1 VWREVNVSSNLAADS
16 RGYTGRENTTGICVY
31 AGVRR
36 GNFRFPSEI
45 AARMPRVLLP
55 IWAVFL
61 VSSARLGAA
70 PVFTHDVAPIV
81 HRYCAPC
88 HRPGEA
94 GPFSLL
100 TYKDVKAHA
109 LQIADVTRRRY
120 MPPWLPEPGHGNF
133 KDELRLTSDQIQTIA
148 DWVAAGSPEGPPDP
162 LSEPPKFAEGWQL
175 GEPDLIL
182 EASQAFSLAASG
194 TDIYWNFIF
203 TANIPSPRWVR
214 AIEIRPGGKRL
225 VHHANLYVDRAH
237 SARQQEIAPGAGFPG
252 MDAVIER
259 TVFEPNDGRFLYWKP
274 GGLPYNEPDGFAWRL
289 DPGNDLVLNAH
300 MQPSGK
306 PEQVRPSIGLYFTD
320 KPSTRFPMLV
330 QLEHDGALNIPPGD
344 RDFLV
349 SDDFKLPM
357 DVYLMGIYPHAH
369 NLGHVLEAYATLPSP
384 VTPSSPGTK
393 ASAAKPQREWLIR
406 IPDWDRNW
414 EAVYRYKEPMFLPKG
429 TVISM
434 RYHYDNSAANV
445 RNPHSPPQRVHA
457 GNRVRDEMAHLWLQ
471 ILPAGGQDRRL
482 ELEEAVIRHSLEKYA
497 DDPAAHFHLG
507 AIRLA
512 RLDAPGAL
520 TELQAALRIDPKN
533 AETRNMTGSALSAVG
548 RLSEAIGQFRLALE
562 LKPDYE
568 NARFNLARALIR
580 AGKFGEAEDLFR
592 KLVAVYPED
601 AQVHNVL
608 GELLLRQGKN
618 SEALAEF
625 DRSIALD
632 PSFEQAKKN
641 REQAAAQVP
650 QK

>member
-1 VWREVNVSSNLAADS
+1 MK
-16 RGYTGRENTTGICVY
+16 NTRVMRVY
-31 AGVRR
+31 ARARRVRSA
-36 GNFRFPSEI
+36 F
-45 AARMPRVLLP
+45 AARTAFWILLGTLLMS
-55 IWAVFL
+55 AV
-61 VSSARLGAA
+61 RLGAA

-81 HRYCAPC
+81 HQYCAPC

-109 LQIADVTRRRY
+109 SQIADVTRRRY
-120 MPPWLPEPGHGNF
+120 MPPWLPEPGHGSF
-133 KDELRLTSDQIQTIA
+133 KDELRLTADQIQTIA
-148 DWVAAGSPEGPPDP
+148 DWVAAGAPEGPPDP
-162 LSEPPKFAEGWQL
+162 SPSNPPPEAAFNAGWQL

-182 EASQAFSLAASG
+182 EAPQAFSLAASG
-194 TDIYWNFIF
+194 TDIYWNFIL
-203 TANIPSPRWVR
+203 TANIPSARWVR

-320 KPSTRFPMLV
+320 KPSTQFPMLV
-330 QLEHDGALNIPPGD
+330 QLENDGALNIPPGN

-369 NLGHVLEAYATLPSP
+369 NLGRVLEAYATLPSP
-384 VTPSSPGTK
+384 VSSRLTPPSSPGTK
-393 ASAAKPQREWLIR
+393 TPVAKAAVQASAQREWLIR

-429 TVISM
+429 AVISM
-434 RYHYDNSAANV
+434 RFHYDNSATNV
-445 RNPHSPPQRVHA
+445 RNPHNPPQRVHG

-471 ILPAGGQDRRL
+471 VLPAGGQDRRL
-482 ELEEAVIRHSLEKYA
+482 ELEEAVIRHSLEKYP

-507 AIRLA
+507 AVRLA

-533 AETRNMTGSALSAVG
+533 AETRNMAGSALSSVG
-548 RLSEAIGQFRLALE
+548 RVSEAIGQFRMALE

-641 REQAAAQVP
+641 REQALDAA
-650 QK
+650 K

>member
-1 VWREVNVSSNLAADS
+1 MS
-16 RGYTGRENTTGICVY
+16 
-31 AGVRR
+31 
-36 GNFRFPSEI
+36 
-45 AARMPRVLLP
+45 
-55 IWAVFL
+55 AV
-61 VSSARLGAA
+61 RLGAA

-81 HRYCAPC
+81 HQYCAPC

-109 LQIADVTRRRY
+109 SQIADVTRRRY

-133 KDELRLTSDQIQTIA
+133 KEELRLTADQIQTIA
-148 DWVAAGSPEGPPDP
+148 DWVAAGSPEGPPESQ
-162 LSEPPKFAEGWQL
+162 LTEPPKFTDGWQL

-182 EASQAFSLAASG
+182 EASQAFSLPAAG

-203 TANIPSPRWVR
+203 TAKVPSSRWVR

-306 PEQVRPSIGLYFTD
+306 PERVRPSIGLYFTD
-320 KPSTRFPMLV
+320 KPGNQFPMLV
-330 QLEHDGALNIPPGD
+330 QLENDGALNIPAGN

-349 SDDFKLPM
+349 SDNFTLPM
-357 DVYLMGIYPHAH
+357 DVYLLAIYPHAH
-369 NLGHVLEAYATLPSP
+369 NLGHLMEAYATLPNVGQGHALP
-384 VTPSSPGTK
+384 VGTAEGK
-393 ASAAKPQREWLIR
+393 SGGTSLATQSAAKPPGQREWLIR

-434 RYHYDNSAANV
+434 RFHYDNSAANV
-445 RNPHSPPQRVHA
+445 RNPNNPPQRVHG

-471 ILPAGGQDRRL
+471 VLPAGGRDRRL
-482 ELEEAVIRHSLEKYA
+482 ELEEAVIRHNLEKYP

-507 AIRLA
+507 SIRLA

-520 TELQAALRIDPKN
+520 TALQAALRIDPKN
-533 AETRNMTGSALSAVG
+533 AETRNTAGSALLSVG
-548 RLSEAIGQFRLALE
+548 RVSEAMDQFRLALE

-618 SEALAEF
+618 SEAVAEF
-625 DRSIALD
+625 DRAIALD
-632 PSFEQAKKN
+632 PSFEAAKKN
-641 REQAAAQVP
+641 REQASSAV
-650 QK
+650 K

>member
-1 VWREVNVSSNLAADS
+1 
-16 RGYTGRENTTGICVY
+16 
-31 AGVRR
+31 
-36 GNFRFPSEI
+36 
-45 AARMPRVLLP
+45 
-55 IWAVFL
+55 
-61 VSSARLGAA
+61 
-70 PVFTHDVAPIV
+70 VFTHDVAPIV
-81 HRYCAPC
+81 HQYCAPC

-109 LQIADVTRRRY
+109 SQIADVTRRRY
-120 MPPWLPEPGHGNF
+120 MPPWLPEPGHGSF
-133 KDELRLTSDQIQTIA
+133 KDELRLTADQIQTIA
-148 DWVAAGSPEGPPDP
+148 DWVAAGAPEGPPESP
-162 LSEPPKFAEGWQL
+162 LSDAPQFTEAGHVNHVNNGQGNTGWQL

-182 EASQAFSLAASG
+182 EASQPFSLAASG

-203 TANIPSPRWVR
+203 TANIPAPRWIR

-320 KPSTRFPMLV
+320 KPGTQFPMLV
-330 QLEHDGALNIPPGD
+330 QLEHDAELNIPPVN

-357 DVYLMGIYPHAH
+357 DVYLLAIYPHAH
-369 NLGHVLEAYATLPSP
+369 NLGHVLEAYATLPNVGQGRALPIETAGAKSGGK
-384 VTPSSPGTK
+384 SSATQ
-393 ASAAKPQREWLIR
+393 SAAKPVGQRQWLIR
-406 IPDWDRNW
+406 IPEWDRNW
-414 EAVYRYKEPMFLPKG
+414 EAVYRYKEPVFLPKG

-445 RNPHSPPQRVHA
+445 RNPNNPPQRVHG

-471 ILPAGGQDRRL
+471 VLPAGGRDRRL
-482 ELEEAVIRHSLEKYA
+482 ELEEAVVRHNLEKYP

-507 AIRLA
+507 SIRLA

-520 TELQAALRIDPKN
+520 TELQAALRIDPRN
-533 AETRNMTGSALSAVG
+533 AETRNTAGSALLSVG
-548 RLSEAIGQFRLALE
+548 RVSEAMDQFRLALE

-625 DRSIALD
+625 DRAIALD
-632 PSFEQAKKN
+632 PDFEQAKKN
-641 REQAAAQVP
+641 RELAIDAA
-650 QK
+650 K